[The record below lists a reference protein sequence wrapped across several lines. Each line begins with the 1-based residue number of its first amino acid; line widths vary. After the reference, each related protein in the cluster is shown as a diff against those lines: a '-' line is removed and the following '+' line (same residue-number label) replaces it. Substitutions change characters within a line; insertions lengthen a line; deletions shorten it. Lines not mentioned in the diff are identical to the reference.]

1 MIISFL
7 GDFFLYYGVG
17 KRDDKGLKMNKWQIK
32 DLTGVGD
39 VELSL
44 DDSKRVFVLFG
55 SNGVGKTK
63 ILEAINFIYSRCYG
77 NEKHNFR
84 FDDEYSHCFCG
95 RINLLSNYSLFSKLT
110 HNDNHFSISDSLV
123 AIDECTYD
131 NVIVNTFPQS
141 CFINSS
147 DRSYIVDRT
156 EYSSE
161 YNSEDLSDTLDLN
174 ISGWIISK
182 AQSVNPYHKQS
193 QKRKNEIEYFLEAL
207 NILDSR
213 IKKNLSIDDNKVY
226 LQIDEKERELSQL
239 SSGFRSVIKIIQ
251 SIISAYS
258 RNSTDD
264 VENLFEVKGV
274 VLIDEIENH
283 LHLEW
288 QVKIIPTLKKL
299 FPNTTFYIA
308 THSPLV
314 LSQLEEGEAYLL
326 QRDDD
331 GVVRSK
337 MVNSPNKR
345 ILANV
350 LSDTFGIDLNQLKRQ
365 SMEHSDQSKA
375 KAKLLALL
383 KDKKNKEGYFSE

>member
-1 MIISFL
+1 
-7 GDFFLYYGVG
+7 
-17 KRDDKGLKMNKWQIK
+17 MNKWQIK
-32 DLTGVGD
+32 DLQGVGD

-55 SNGVGKTK
+55 TNGVGKTK
-63 ILEAINFIYSRCYG
+63 TLEALYFYNCFKVNKQSLDEIMFDISEIFFDNIQYLNNDVVVEKLSFSQSKMGVQFVKEESKSKPFEYKTISENFLPAIN
-77 NEKHNFR
+77 E
-84 FDDEYSHCFCG
+84 
-95 RINLLSNYSLFSKLT
+95 NLLSISFITTQNRFELSNSYSNYFRKFPIHSGEK
-110 HNDNHFSISDSLV
+110 NHDV
-123 AIDECTYD
+123 R
-131 NVIVNTFPQS
+131 Q
-141 CFINSS
+141 
-147 DRSYIVDRT
+147 
-156 EYSSE
+156 
-161 YNSEDLSDTLDLN
+161 
-174 ISGWIISK
+174 WIINK
-182 AQSVNPYHKQS
+182 AQEVNPYHKKSLQ
-193 QKRKNEIEYFLEAL
+193 RKNEIEYFLEAL
-207 NILDSR
+207 YLLDSR
-213 IKKNLSIDDNKVY
+213 FENDLGIDDGKVF
-226 LQIDEKERELSQL
+226 LIISGQEKELSEL
-239 SSGFRSVIKIIQ
+239 SSGFTAVIKIIQ
-251 SIISAYS
+251 SIISAFAED
-258 RNSTDD
+258 NKNG
-264 VENLFEVKGV
+264 NLLKTSGI

-283 LHLEW
+283 LHLKW

-326 QRDDD
+326 ERDND

-350 LSDTFGIDLNQLKRQ
+350 LCDTFGIDLNQLKRQ